1 MKKKVLIFG
10 AGAVGGYVGGQLAQA
25 GEDVLLVDPWP
36 EHVDC
41 IKREG
46 LHLHTPEEEIIVQV
60 PCMHLHE
67 VQRLDTDPVDI
78 AFISTKSYDT
88 EWAAALIK
96 QYLAPA
102 GFIVSL
108 QNSINE
114 ERIAGVV
121 GWGKTVGCIVSGITV
136 ELYEAGHIIRALKP
150 GTSKKLVFRAG
161 EVHGRMTPR
170 VREIVEMLSVV
181 DGAAATTNLWGERW
195 TKLVVNTMNNAV
207 STVTGLNSRM
217 IVEQEAPRQLSI
229 KIGCETIQ
237 VGRALGYEFDIIRGM
252 KSATLLAAGRGEP
265 GAARE
270 IYHILSE
277 SVKHKTDAGRPSTA
291 QDFAKGRRTEI
302 DFINGLVV
310 QKGKEVEVPTP
321 LNAAITRLVKRIESG
336 ELNQDPQH
344 AHDILN

>member
-1 MKKKVLIFG
+1 MKKKILIFG
-10 AGAVGGYVGGQLAQA
+10 AGAVGGYVGGQLARA
-25 GEDVLLVDPWP
+25 GQDVLLVDPWP

-60 PCMHLHE
+60 PCMNLHE
-67 VQRLDTDPVDI
+67 VQRLNTDPVDI

-88 EWAAALIK
+88 EWAATMIK

-114 ERIAGVV
+114 ERIAGIV

-136 ELYEAGHIIRALKP
+136 ELFKAGHIMRALKP
-150 GTSKKLVFRAG
+150 GTKKKLVFRVG
-161 EVHGRMTPR
+161 EVHGRITPR
-170 VREIVEMLSVV
+170 VSEIAEMLSVV
-181 DGAAATTNLWGERW
+181 DGATATTNLWGERW
-195 TKLVVNTMNNAV
+195 TKLVVNSMNNAV
-207 STVTGLNSRM
+207 CTVTGLNSRM

-237 VGRALGYEFDIIRGM
+237 VGRAVGYDFDIIRGM
-252 KSATLLAAGRGEP
+252 KSETLLAAGSGEP
-265 GAARE
+265 GAEEE
-270 IYHILSE
+270 IHQIMYE

-310 QKGKEVEVPTP
+310 QKGKEVGVPTP
-321 LNAAITRLVKRIESG
+321 FNEAITRLVKRIESG
-336 ELNQDPQH
+336 ELKQDPEN
-344 AHDILN
+344 ARAILS